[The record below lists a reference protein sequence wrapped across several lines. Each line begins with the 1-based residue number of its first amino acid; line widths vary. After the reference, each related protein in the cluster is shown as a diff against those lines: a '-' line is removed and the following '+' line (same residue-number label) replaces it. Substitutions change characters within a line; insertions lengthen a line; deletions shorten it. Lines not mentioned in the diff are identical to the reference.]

1 MAASDAAAVAATG
14 PFFENE
20 PFVVRPDESRRNAW
34 GDHMRLATPTETW
47 QAWEVLTESLL
58 LVPSPPTPEAPRER
72 RGHEP
77 TPLAMGIFSSALV
90 QDVNSFFRILNNAS
104 AGGFLQGGMA
114 DAKTAQDM
122 LGETAWLRSK
132 GDYSLGELL
141 ANKVELLLC
150 RAWHAHE
157 QKSSSKRVRQSA
169 RALAHPS
176 NPYLEERQALAQ
188 FLFDDLSNSQVRLRC
203 VVFAVAKVIRA
214 VLQEKQMEA
223 AATSEQGGFASCRRM
238 LEVLLLT
245 TRLHLFRQGKESLA
259 TAAGALP
266 APTVQVMHSL
276 LDNLFT
282 TALTDCSGAD
292 VQQGRLQ
299 ALLRTELLERRTA
312 WHQQRLLEEFDVV
325 PMSRGKG
332 QRAYTDGRVAISA
345 VLASPSMKATSNKK
359 KKKRRNKVSGA
370 VTAAET
376 PAAPGGPQQEDEESM
391 LPCYADKQVK
401 EEVDGGRHFS
411 RAVSSPPCLMSSVQK
426 AGPPIERELEK
437 SLSKEEGGEKNEIAI
452 DQVVQQRVSCS
463 VTEMATQTVLCG
475 RDGEAEEEAGEG
487 VEDCGQQ
494 AEEEREEG
502 EKEEVAVEVPKRV
515 EEEIAEAEEAAVVVE
530 EEEDL
535 EEKEE
540 DASSMTCDD
549 QQGGWGVSLDNSSSS
564 SFSSPRDA
572 NREALGA
579 SSKETLLKDLCLK
592 LEAEV
597 ATLRGVLAAQR
608 GALSQEAGGGGNK
621 YPSYSDTPPHGFA
634 LPSYGFAPSDLHL
647 RQLPPHQHPLFSRH
661 VLHHMEIM
669 SDDGRGD
676 GGGDSARGWQG
687 GVSQPRASP
696 FPPTSST
703 ATVYSAEGTKHSIA
717 TTAAALGTMGR
728 QARLERGG
736 TGSAFA
742 VSLPRNPSGPLHLW
756 GERHHLHHPQQQQPQ
771 HHQQQHHHQS
781 RQAIS
786 ASVSLGG
793 DDFVVPLH
801 PVCPPVPTL
810 LSSSVHHHPE
820 DPGLRLSSAGLDL
833 IQHERGNAK
842 HALAHACSG
851 FTLRRPLL
859 DVRSRLCDDL
869 VAFVRGVSETTA
881 SRLPQ
886 QTVAVNR
893 CRQVVQSLWP
903 RAQVKAFGSFVSGL
917 ALPSSDVDLVICLPK
932 VRRDAPAEAPGVLE
946 GRNAIKETWQQELA
960 RRLRATAWVNP
971 ASIKIISHTA
981 IPVIKMKIEPRH
993 PPLSMP
999 LAGGRE
1005 GGDMAAAS
1013 IPRLELRGNSADE
1026 GAVAGGVAPTEAA
1039 AGEGEVYLDVSI
1051 EGGQHNGLLANRVI
1065 AELLRENP
1073 ALRPLV
1079 LVLKHFM
1086 KERGLM
1092 ESYSGGLSSYGL
1104 VLMVA
1109 RYLQEQSNAMDTGS
1123 LLLGFLDFYSNHF
1136 DPRTMGVSTNH
1147 RCYFSR
1153 GAQQQQH
1160 QQQHQ
1165 HHPQHMPSLGPHRRV
1180 SLGGGGDLDMPEYYV
1195 QQQQQQQQQQ
1205 ARPVGAPFLENPYK
1219 FDPLYLED
1227 PICPSNNIGR
1237 NCFRIF
1243 QIQRAWNDA
1252 WRALDPSS
1260 GEGAPRLN
1268 RMLSTQEGVEKG
1280 A

>member
-1 MAASDAAAVAATG
+1 V
-14 PFFENE
+14 
-20 PFVVRPDESRRNAW
+20 
-34 GDHMRLATPTETW
+34 
-47 QAWEVLTESLL
+47 
-58 LVPSPPTPEAPRER
+58 
-72 RGHEP
+72 
-77 TPLAMGIFSSALV
+77 GIFSTALV
-90 QDVNSFFRILNNAS
+90 QDVDNFFALMDDAS
-104 AGGFLQGGMA
+104 GGEFLRGGMTDVA
-114 DAKTAQDM
+114 TAQDM
-122 LGETAWLRSK
+122 LGEAAWFRSK

-141 ANKVELLLC
+141 ANKMELLLC
-150 RAWHAHE
+150 RAWHAQQH
-157 QKSSSKRVRQSA
+157 KRSSKKTAQSA
-169 RALAHPS
+169 RVLIPLS
-176 NPYLEERQALAQ
+176 TPYFEERQALAK
-188 FLFDDLSNSQVRLRC
+188 FLFDDLSNPQARLRC
-203 VVFAVAKVIRA
+203 LVSAVAKAIRIA
-214 VLQEKQMEA
+214 FQEEQTDA
-223 AATSEQGGFASCRRM
+223 AAVGEQKDFAYCRRR
-238 LEVLLLT
+238 LELLLLT
-245 TRLHLFRQGKESLA
+245 TRLHLFRQEEGCFA
-259 TAAGALP
+259 TAALGAT
-266 APTVQVMHSL
+266 AQDMQGMA
-276 LDNLFT
+276 LDSLFT
-282 TALTDCSGAD
+282 TGLISCSSIDAH
-292 VQQGRLQ
+292 QGRVQ
-299 ALLRTELLERRTA
+299 ALLRAELLEKRTA
-312 WHQQRLLEEFDVV
+312 WHQHRLLEELDVMPANV
-325 PMSRGKG
+325 GKG
-332 QRAYTDGRVAISA
+332 QPSRAVHGVAPAAAAAAALVTFSR
-345 VLASPSMKATSNKK
+345 KATSNKK
-359 KKKRRNKVSGA
+359 KKKRRNKASGPVLTDAVSP
-370 VTAAET
+370 AET
-376 PAAPGGPQQEDEESM
+376 EVPQEKDQESM
-391 LPCYADKQVK
+391 LPCNAADKQV
-401 EEVDGGRHFS
+401 EEEEEGKQEEEEGSGERHFS
-411 RAVSSPPCLMSSVQK
+411 RGVSSPPCLMSSVRK
-426 AGPPIERELEK
+426 AGPPIGRESENTLLKEEEGKEKDVSMEPDLEQK
-437 SLSKEEGGEKNEIAI
+437 RSLSVKEVATQTSLCSGDDEEEGAGEGEENCDQQGEKEGGEE
-452 DQVVQQRVSCS
+452 
-463 VTEMATQTVLCG
+463 G
-475 RDGEAEEEAGEG
+475 EEE
-487 VEDCGQQ
+487 
-494 AEEEREEG
+494 
-502 EKEEVAVEVPKRV
+502 KVAVEVQERV
-515 EEEIAEAEEAAVVVE
+515 EEAAETEAAAMVVE
-530 EEEDL
+530 EEEEL
-535 EEKEE
+535 EEEEDE
-540 DASSMTCDD
+540 DASSMTCDG
-549 QQGGWGVSLDNSSSS
+549 QQGGWGVSMDSASS
-564 SFSSPRDA
+564 SFSSPGDG
-572 NREALGA
+572 NREAPGA
-579 SSKETLLKDLCLK
+579 ASNETLLRDLCLK

-608 GALSQEAGGGGNK
+608 GALSQGGGGGNT
-621 YPSYSDTPPHGFA
+621 YPPYSATPPHGFA
-634 LPSYGFAPSDLHL
+634 LPSYGFAPAHLHL
-647 RQLPPHQHPLFSRH
+647 RHLPPHQHPLFSRH
-661 VLHHMEIM
+661 GPHHMEIM

-676 GGGDSARGWQG
+676 GGGGSAGAWQG
-687 GVSQPRASP
+687 GVPQPRAALAAASP
-696 FPPTSST
+696 FPPTSS

-717 TTAAALGTMGR
+717 TTAATLGAMGR
-728 QARLERGG
+728 RARLEGG
-736 TGSAFA
+736 GSSGAFA

-771 HHQQQHHHQS
+771 LQHHHHHQQS

-793 DDFVVPLH
+793 DDFMVPPH
-801 PVCPPVPTL
+801 PACPP
-810 LSSSVHHHPE
+810 SSSLLPSIHHHPE
-820 DPGLRLSSAGLDL
+820 DPTPRLSSAGLDL
-833 IQHERGNAK
+833 SQHEGSAPTNI
-842 HALAHACSG
+842 LAHACSG

-859 DVRSRLCDDL
+859 DVRSRLCDDI
-869 VAFVRGVSETTA
+869 ADFVRRVSETTA

-981 IPVIKMKIEPRH
+981 IPVIKMKVEPRP
-993 PPLSMP
+993 PPLPTP
-999 LAGGRE
+999 LAGG
-1005 GGDMAAAS
+1005 GGGAVPAAP
-1013 IPRLELRGNSADE
+1013 IQPPELRGDGADE
-1026 GAVAGGVAPTEAA
+1026 AAVAAGVALAATA

-1153 GAQQQQH
+1153 GAQQQQ
-1160 QQQHQ
+1160 QQHHHQ

-1195 QQQQQQQQQQ
+1195 QQQQQQQQQ
-1205 ARPVGAPFLENPYK
+1205 ARPAGAPFLENPYK

-1252 WRALDPSS
+1252 WRALDPGS
-1260 GEGAPRLN
+1260 GEGAPRLS
-1268 RMLSTQEGVEKG
+1268 RILSAQEVVEEG